1 MGYKMKGSSLYGHG
15 KKPSV
20 KKTDGIGEG
29 FMNPPYRGPESKGPR
44 AKRQGYDG
52 YTNFTSNVTGRKV
65 HKDPPKSTVHGV
77 DNPGNWQPHSLR
89 KKSPVK
95 IKKEPTGPRAEKK
108 FQSTKDYNTRA
119 RMHNTMEIKDRET
132 NPSYRLEFTDDGG
145 FVQRGRM
152 PRPQRPEFPEF
163 RKKSPAKKRGL
174 WDNIHAKR
182 KRGETMRKKGD
193 KGAPTEKAIKESQ
206 SPAKMKKKSPVKAKD
221 ERVKIDGKM
230 YPKGYTKKDVK
241 FLKSQKEDVVRYE
254 DLDAKGRAI
263 WKKQGKAIPK
273 AKAKG
278 AKVSDFDDTVGKSK
292 KSPAKFEEVVP
303 RKMPSP
309 RKTPSPGK
317 MPSPRKTRKTPKRKM
332 PKFPHGAKIPMELKL
347 RKTEGRGPRA

>member
-1 MGYKMKGSSLYGHG
+1 MGYKMKGSSLYGSG
-15 KKPSV
+15 RKPSV

-65 HKDPPKSTVHGV
+65 HKDAPKSTVHGV

-89 KKSPVK
+89 
-95 IKKEPTGPRAEKK
+95 
-108 FQSTKDYNTRA
+108 
-119 RMHNTMEIKDRET
+119 
-132 NPSYRLEFTDDGG
+132 
-145 FVQRGRM
+145 
-152 PRPQRPEFPEF
+152 
-163 RKKSPAKKRGL
+163 
-174 WDNIHAKR
+174 
-182 KRGETMRKKGD
+182 
-193 KGAPTEKAIKESQ
+193 
-206 SPAKMKKKSPVKAKD
+206 KKSPVKAKD

-263 WKKQGKAIPK
+263 WKKQGKPIPK
-273 AKAKG
+273 A
-278 AKVSDFDDTVGKSK
+278 K

-309 RKTPSPGK
+309 RKT
-317 MPSPRKTRKTPKRKM
+317 RKTPKRKM
-332 PKFPHGAKIPMELKL
+332 PKLATGAKIPMELKL
-347 RKTEGRGPRA
+347 RKKEGRGPRA

>member
-1 MGYKMKGSSLYGHG
+1 MGYKMKGSSLYGSG

-65 HKDPPKSTVHGV
+65 HKDAPKSTVHGV
-77 DNPGNWQPHSLR
+77 DNPGNWQPHQFR
-89 KKSPVK
+89 KKSPTK
-95 IKKEPTGPRAEKK
+95 KRGLWDNIHAKRKRGETMRKKGDKGAPTEKAIKESQSPAKMKKKPTGPRAEKK

-145 FVQRGRM
+145 FIQRGRM

-163 RKKSPAKKRGL
+163 R
-174 WDNIHAKR
+174 
-182 KRGETMRKKGD
+182 
-193 KGAPTEKAIKESQ
+193 
-206 SPAKMKKKSPVKAKD
+206 KKSPVKAKD

-273 AKAKG
+273 AE
-278 AKVSDFDDTVGKSK
+278 

-303 RKMPSP
+303 RKMPS
-309 RKTPSPGK
+309 RI
-317 MPSPRKTRKTPKRKM
+317 KTRKTPKRKM
-332 PKFPHGAKIPMELKL
+332 PKLATGAKIPMALKL

>member
-1 MGYKMKGSSLYGHG
+1 MGYKMKGSSLYGSG

-65 HKDPPKSTVHGV
+65 HKDAPKSTVHGV
-77 DNPGNWQPHSLR
+77 DNPGNWQPH
-89 KKSPVK
+89 
-95 IKKEPTGPRAEKK
+95 
-108 FQSTKDYNTRA
+108 Q
-119 RMHNTMEIKDRET
+119 
-132 NPSYRLEFTDDGG
+132 
-145 FVQRGRM
+145 
-152 PRPQRPEFPEF
+152 F
-163 RKKSPAKKRGL
+163 R
-174 WDNIHAKR
+174 
-182 KRGETMRKKGD
+182 
-193 KGAPTEKAIKESQ
+193 
-206 SPAKMKKKSPVKAKD
+206 KKSPVKAKD

-278 AKVSDFDDTVGKSK
+278 TKVSDFDDTVGKSK

-303 RKMPSP
+303 RKMPS
-309 RKTPSPGK
+309 RI
-317 MPSPRKTRKTPKRKM
+317 KTRKTPKRKM
-332 PKFPHGAKIPMELKL
+332 PKLATGAKIPMALKL

>member
-65 HKDPPKSTVHGV
+65 HKDAPKSTVHGV
-77 DNPGNWQPHSLR
+77 DDPGNWQPHSLR
-89 KKSPVK
+89 KKSP
-95 IKKEPTGPRAEKK
+95 T
-108 FQSTKDYNTRA
+108 
-119 RMHNTMEIKDRET
+119 
-132 NPSYRLEFTDDGG
+132 
-145 FVQRGRM
+145 
-152 PRPQRPEFPEF
+152 
-163 RKKSPAKKRGL
+163 KKRGL

-206 SPAKMKKKSPVKAKD
+206 SPAKMKTKKPSAKKFPKLHEKGTRELPKISNTPKQGTVVKSSCKTTRKKKKSPVKAKD
-221 ERVKIDGKM
+221 ERVKIGGKM

-303 RKMPSP
+303 RKMPS
-309 RKTPSPGK
+309 RI
-317 MPSPRKTRKTPKRKM
+317 KTRKTPKRKM
-332 PKFPHGAKIPMELKL
+332 PKLATGAKIPMALKL